1 VAKLCLSFKGR
12 PIAVHYFDD
21 TTEVITIGRS
31 PNCTLVI
38 DSLAVAPIHAKIAPN
53 QAGGHVISVTNE
65 LPTRVN
71 HHPITE
77 HLLSHGD
84 MIQIGKHT
92 LTFAEDGQTFGTLT
106 TAEPVKSRII
116 KLPPVTPA
124 FNKQT
129 NGPSL
134 LHKEPNLKGISD
146 KDFAAVEQQS
156 QLKTCIQIINGK
168 HFGKVISIEGGLT
181 RLGVDGLATAAIAHR
196 RDGYFL
202 SHLEGSKPPC
212 INGHSI
218 KEHSQQ
224 LFDGDRVQIGNIR
237 MIFHHQSASTRSE
250 IAADA

>member
-1 VAKLCLSFKGR
+1 MAKLSLSFKGR
-12 PIAVHYFDD
+12 PITVYHFDD
-21 TTEVITIGRS
+21 TTEIITIGRN
-31 PNCTLVI
+31 PTCTLVI
-38 DSLAVAPIHAKIAPN
+38 DSLAVAPIHAKITPN
-53 QAGGHVISVTNE
+53 QTGGQVITVTNE
-65 LPTRVN
+65 LPTLVN
-71 HHPITE
+71 HRPITE

-84 MIQIGKHT
+84 IIQIGKHT
-92 LTFAEDGQTFGTLT
+92 LTFAEDDQTFGTLT
-106 TAEPVKSRII
+106 ATAPIKSRII
-116 KLPPVTPA
+116 KLPPISPA

-129 NGPSL
+129 DNTPL

-156 QLKTCIQIINGK
+156 QLKTCVQIINGK
-168 HFGKVISIEGGLT
+168 HFGKVIPIESGLT
-181 RLGVDGLATAAIAHR
+181 RLGIEGLATAAIAHR

-202 SHLEGSKPPC
+202 SHLEGNKPPH

-224 LFDGDRVQIGNIR
+224 LFDGDTVQIGKIR